1 MLNVLLS
8 NSDLFDKMHQEIN
21 RQNTFYFWIIGI
33 VVTIAVAIA
42 AFFGVLQWR
51 LSDKQIEKMKNDTIK
66 EIVDKYNLNNLD
78 DTMKKVNDISD
89 AFDAQKQL
97 ELRRGLT
104 ALTELDNAIDALY
117 SDDSKKVISARNKMY
132 RLIDEIVFNKFCP
145 TIIKASSVKIIY
157 DKLNHFGNNQN
168 AEPIRKY
175 LEEHASELIK
185 LGNEQFKIHPKDNK

>member
-8 NSDLFDKMHQEIN
+8 NSDLFDKMYQEIN